1 MAMIRNILDRWM
13 IKRSHLFDRFYYLS
27 NYPDVLKEGIDPIK
41 HYLIHG
47 AQEGRNP
54 SPSFN
59 TLAYYRLHPELMGQ
73 KINPLVHYIRH
84 GAREKLPGG
93 TANFSTRVAKD
104 NDPLKGNRITFED
117 ILSRL
122 LLTDQKLYFPYD
134 EDEESAIGAMES
146 LRVSLTRKYLPLP
159 QNHRVSIIMP
169 TYNRANVILSAIESI
184 IRQRYANWELLIVD
198 DASTDDTEK
207 VVRSISDERI
217 RYFRSEENLG
227 AAGARNIALE
237 ETRGEF
243 ICYLDSDNQMHPD
256 FLLIMVNELLNRPNF
271 DVIYCAQRLY
281 NIEAGDQ
288 HQNGIR
294 FSVFHRPTLEN
305 HNYIDTGVIFHR
317 AQLEQ
322 PVRFT
327 SSLRRLADWD
337 FILQLT
343 RHKPA
348 YGIACI
354 LSDYFS
360 KNVSNQATFTV
371 DHEQPIAQIDSM
383 HFTRQ
388 DTLIKPSFAP
398 FGYQKFYCQDLEIH
412 EYEKSPVSIVI
423 PSYECLDYLKICLW
437 SIKTYTQSIPYEV
450 IIVDNDSSSEVKQ
463 YLHSVDGKDAIK
475 VIYNSQNSGFTH
487 AVNQG
492 IAVSKF
498 ENDIL
503 VLNNDVLVTKNW
515 LEALQEVKFLY
526 PEVGV
531 IVPSQV
537 VLPGEASMF
546 FHRPRCVVTREL
558 DINISMHH
566 WNILDPI
573 FDPANG
579 FMELSFAPFFCAYLP
594 RTTLRMFGEL
604 DDENGLHHYS
614 DRFYCNLL
622 REHLQRKTIYTPKS
636 KVYHF
641 VQRAT
646 TQLSESDRLE
656 YSFLLEKKW
665 NR

>member
-1 MAMIRNILDRWM
+1 MLKILLNRWI

-59 TLAYYRLHPELMGQ
+59 TLAYYRLHPELMAQ

-84 GAREKLPGG
+84 GAKENLAG
-93 TANFSTRVAKD
+93 TAVNSAFQNYKEK
-104 NDPLKGNRITFED
+104 DPLKGNRITFED
-117 ILSRL
+117 ILIRM
-122 LLTDQKLYFPYD
+122 LLTDQKLLYPYD
-134 EDEESAIGAMES
+134 EDEELAIGAMES

-159 QNHRVSIIMP
+159 QNHLVTIIMP
-169 TYNRANVILSAIESI
+169 TYNRANVILTAIESI

-198 DASTDDTEK
+198 DASTDETEK
-207 VVRSISDERI
+207 VVGSISDARI

-237 ETRGEF
+237 EARGEF
-243 ICYLDSDNQMHPD
+243 ICYLASDNQMHPD

-271 DVIYCAQRLY
+271 DVLYCAQRLFS
-281 NIEAGDQ
+281 IEAGEQ
-288 HQNGIR
+288 HENGIR
-294 FSVFHRPTLEN
+294 FSIFHRPTLEN

-317 AQLEQ
+317 SQLDQ

-327 SSLRRLADWD
+327 SSLRRLADWE

-343 RHKPA
+343 RRKPA

-354 LSDYFS
+354 LSDYYS
-360 KNVSNQATFTV
+360 KNVTNQATFTV
-371 DHEQPIAQIDSM
+371 NHEQPIALIDSL

-388 DTLIKPSFAP
+388 DTLITPPFAH

-412 EYEKSPVSIVI
+412 TDEKYPVSIII
-423 PSYECLDYLKICLW
+423 PNYECLEYLKTSLW
-437 SIKTYTQSIPYEV
+437 SIKTFTRSVPYEV
-450 IIVDNDSSSEVKQ
+450 IIVDNGSSPDVKQ
-463 YLHSVDGKDAIK
+463 YLQSIDGKDSIQ
-475 VIYNSQNSGFTH
+475 VIYNPRNKGFTH

-492 IAVSKF
+492 IALSKA

-503 VLNNDVLVTKNW
+503 ILNNDVLVTKNW
-515 LEALQEVKFLY
+515 LEALQEVKVLY

-531 IVPSQV
+531 IVPSQT
-537 VLPGEASMF
+537 VLPGETSVS

-566 WNILDPI
+566 WNILDPA

-594 RTTLRMFGEL
+594 RTTLHLMGEL
-604 DDENGLHHYS
+604 DDENVPHYYS

-622 REHLQRKTIYTPKS
+622 REHLQKKTIYTPKS

-646 TQLSESDRLE
+646 AQLSAADRLE
-656 YSFLLEKKW
+656 YSFMLEKKW
-665 NR
+665 NH